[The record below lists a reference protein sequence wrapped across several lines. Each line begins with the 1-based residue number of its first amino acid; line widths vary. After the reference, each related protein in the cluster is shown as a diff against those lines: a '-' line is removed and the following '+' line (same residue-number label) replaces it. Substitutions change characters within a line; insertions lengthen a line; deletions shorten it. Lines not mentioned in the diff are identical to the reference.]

1 MALSQGHHSPSDES
15 RVSVT
20 AVNEAVAELMR
31 GDNPERVVDQALA
44 ATIGGSIRPSIEK
57 MVKGKVGSGAELLGL
72 SGFRTAVSQYLN
84 SPTASQLDAETR
96 KAMLHRLETANRT
109 GSEFSALVAQGV
121 RLAALLGASGE
132 TMREVARSE
141 GRRSSADFAQAFNGG
156 PYSAGTLSGEMRSYV
171 NTAQGITAAH
181 VAGVGNYLS
190 GLGINAQQ
198 YTGYFVGSSEA
209 IRTAISDHVKNGTKL
224 TDDQIKNPN
233 DVKAVIGAI
242 KAGKMKKEDAPPSV
256 QKVIETMEQKGLDA
270 TDTKAFDKYFK
281 ENPKALEG
289 FKKANEASQAK
300 AAGKTDAQIKAAR
313 DAETS
318 AVNPHGG
325 PAGGSTVAAPQ
336 NARPPARPIAAAKPK
351 DLEI

>member
-1 MALSQGHHSPSDES
+1 MAVSKGHSPIEES

-31 GDNPERVVDQALA
+31 GNNPERVVDQSLA
-44 ATIGGSIRPSIEK
+44 ATIGGTIRSSIEK

-84 SPTASQLDAETR
+84 SQTSQVDAETR

-121 RLAALLGASGE
+121 RLASLLGASGE
-132 TMREVARSE
+132 TLREVARSE

-156 PYSAGTLSGEMRSYV
+156 PYSANTLSGEMRSYV

-181 VAGVGNYLS
+181 VAGVGNYLN
-190 GLGINAQQ
+190 GLGISAQH
-198 YTGYFVGSSEA
+198 YAGYFVGSSEA

-224 TDDQIKNPN
+224 TDEQIKNPN

-242 KAGKMKKEDAPPSV
+242 KAGKMKKEDAPPSI
-256 QKVIETMEQKGLDA
+256 QNLMEEMEKKGVDPVKGDVNA
-270 TDTKAFDKYFK
+270 VDNYFK
-281 ENPKALEG
+281 ENPKALEQI
-289 FKKANEASQAK
+289 KKGNAK
-300 AAGKTDAQIKAAR
+300 AIATQAHLTNNEKIGQ
-313 DAETS
+313 
-318 AVNPHGG
+318 
-325 PAGGSTVAAPQ
+325 
-336 NARPPARPIAAAKPK
+336 IAAATPTQSGTGQNGTNNAASTDTKQKPTPTPTEPK
-351 DLEI
+351 VVKLGM